1 MCGICGVINRKK
13 QILWDASDIDA
24 MMDKI
29 RHRGPDDSGVC
40 MLGLDK
46 NIYNVNHTVDVE
58 VPCFGGMGFNRLS
71 IQDVSRN
78 GHQPMVSDDGNV
90 VITFNGE
97 IYNTTELRNRLSANG
112 VTKYRGTSDT
122 EVILRLYGIYGF
134 DKTIKMLN
142 GMFAIAIYDRMINR
156 FFLARDKFGI
166 IPLHIIVNSDYVSW
180 SSEIKAFIAL
190 SRFKKNISRRAVE
203 SSFLYN
209 YDNETMYENTET
221 FLAGHIA
228 ELDVSTGSFSMREYF
243 NFDEYD
249 SLKSNADWKDAEEI
263 LKSCVERQLISDV
276 PLGVQLSGGVDSTL
290 AAYYAKEYFDK
301 NQMPIQGYSLSN
313 NESAAHDETKYIN
326 HVSGVLRLQTNFVDM
341 TSQKFVKEFE
351 SCIYGFERLIPD
363 ASAIGIYL
371 VSKLAGKDVKVLISG
386 EGADELCGGY
396 ESFAK
401 FATLTKFPFVSII
414 PQFSGYLSKSEN
426 GVTDKFL
433 TMFSKTVS
441 SENVVNFIGSIN
453 EQQFVSSRREYWNSL
468 HGTNFE
474 KLRRFY
480 FRFLLVSLLERQNKV
495 CMLNSVENR
504 VPFLDDE
511 FVKLVFSLPE
521 KELMRFS
528 LDINSLLQKTTYQG
542 KDLLK
547 RLSAEKYGAKFA
559 YRKKQAVR
567 VPLRRYLDAS
577 EMREYVSDIIIDK
590 MKNRGIVDIGAF
602 KRAYDNL
609 DDWDNTYLCWKA
621 INFEAWC
628 QMFLDGRMP
637 INMA

>member
-1 MCGICGVINRKK
+1 MCGICGIINRKK
-13 QILWDASDIDA
+13 QVYTDISDIDL
-24 MMDKI
+24 MMKRI
-29 RHRGPDDSGVC
+29 QHRGPDDSGVC
-40 MLGLDK
+40 MLGSDG
-46 NIYNVNHTVDVE
+46 NIYNVERTSDVNI
-58 VPCFGGMGFNRLS
+58 PCYGGMGFNRLS
-71 IQDVSRN
+71 IQDISIN

-97 IYNTTELRNRLSANG
+97 IYNTRELRERLSAKG
-112 VTKYRGTSDT
+112 VTSYRGTSDT
-122 EVILRLYGIYGF
+122 EVILRLYCVFGF
-134 DKTIKMLN
+134 DETIKMLN
-142 GMFAIAIYDRMINR
+142 GMFAIAIYDGSIGRV
-156 FFLARDKFGI
+156 FLARDKFGI
-166 IPLHIIVNSDYVSW
+166 IPLHIIIDSEYLGW

-190 SRFKKNISRRAVE
+190 SRFEKKISRCAIE

-221 FLAGHIA
+221 FRAGHIA
-228 ELDVSTGSFSMREYF
+228 ELDIETGNFSIREYF
-243 NFDEYD
+243 NFDEYEL
-249 SLKSNADWKDAEEI
+249 LKTDADIRYAEDI

-301 NQMPIQGYSLSN
+301 NQMAIQGYSLSN
-313 NESAAHDETKYIN
+313 NGSVAHDETRYIN
-326 HVSGVLRLQTNFVDM
+326 HVSGVLGLHTNFVDM
-341 TSQKFVKEFE
+341 TSHKFVNEFE
-351 SCIYGFERLIPD
+351 NCIYGFERLIPD
-363 ASAIGIYL
+363 ASAIGIYM
-371 VSKLAGKDVKVLISG
+371 VSKLASKDVKVLISG

-396 ESFAK
+396 ESFTK
-401 FATLTKFPFVSII
+401 FATLTRFPFASVV
-414 PQFSGYLSKSEN
+414 PHFSGYLSKAGN

-433 TMFSKTVS
+433 TMFSKSVS
-441 SENVVNFIGSIN
+441 SECVINFIGNIN
-453 EQQFVSSRREYWNSL
+453 EQQFVLSRREYWNSL
-468 HGTNFE
+468 KGTNFE

-521 KELMRFS
+521 KEMMKFS
-528 LDINSLLQKTTYQG
+528 LNINSLLQKSTYQG

-547 RLSAEKYGAKFA
+547 RLSAEKYGKNFA

-567 VPLRRYLDAS
+567 VPLRRYLDAP
-577 EMREYVSDIIIDK
+577 EMREYVSDIIINK
-590 MKNRGIVDIGAF
+590 MKKRGIVDVVAF
-602 KRAYDNL
+602 EKAYDNL
-609 DDWDNTYLCWKA
+609 EDWNNTYLCWKA

-637 INMA
+637 VNMA